1 MASVWKHPNSPYW
14 TACFT
19 DKAGRRRKRSTKE
32 TNQRKA
38 LNLAQEYEDAARKR
52 RTFTQVR
59 QVLQGLHQ
67 EITGEELKTVSVR
80 EHIANWLAEK
90 KDETKLATMHFYG
103 SSTTK
108 FLNFLGDR
116 ADQEV
121 SSITRKD
128 VMAYRKILAASL
140 SSTSTN
146 QNIKCLRMVFKTARR
161 EGLTSENPAEFVEAV
176 KKKGGYE
183 RRPFT
188 IPELQAVMR
197 VADPEWQSMVLFG
210 IYTGQRL
217 SDIAG
222 LTWANID
229 LKNQVIRLETAKT
242 SKSMKIP
249 VAPPLLRHLEG
260 MQFKGKPDTP
270 VHPRAATTLNKKY
283 KTSTLSNQFAN
294 VLADAGL
301 RKKVSH
307 TKEKEGRS
315 GSKQAAQ
322 LSFHSLRHTAVTMLK
337 EAGIPA
343 AVVMEMIGHDSKQM
357 SEHYTHV
364 GPEAMQKAAD
374 ALPDFLPKGT

>member
-1 MASVWKHPNSPYW
+1 MASVWKHPKCPYW

-19 DKAGRRRKRSTKE
+19 DKTGRRRKQTTKE

-38 LNLAQEYEDAARKR
+38 LKLAEAYELAAKKR

-59 QVLQGLHQ
+59 EVLQNLHK
-67 EITGEELKTVSVR
+67 EITGEELKEVSVR
-80 EHIANWLAEK
+80 THIENWLAEK
-90 KDETKLATMHFYG
+90 MDETKPATMHFYG

-108 FLNFLGDR
+108 FLTFLGER
-116 ADQEV
+116 ADEDI
-121 SSITRKD
+121 SAISRND
-128 VMAYRKILAASL
+128 VIAYRKTLAASL

-146 QNIKCLRMVFKTARR
+146 QNIKCLRMVFKSARR
-161 EGLTSENPAEFVEAV
+161 ESLVSENPAEFVDTV

-197 VADPEWQSMVLFG
+197 VADPEWKSMILFG

-222 LTWANID
+222 LTWTNID
-229 LKNQVIRLETAKT
+229 MKNQEIRLETAKT
-242 SKSMKIP
+242 GKLMKIP
-249 VAPPLLRHLEG
+249 LAPPLLRHLESLK
-260 MQFKGKPDTP
+260 FKGKPETP
-270 VHPRAATTLNKKY
+270 VHPRASTTLNKTY

-294 VLADAGL
+294 ILALAGL

-307 TKEKEGRS
+307 VKEQDGRT
-315 GSKQAAQ
+315 GAKKAAP
-322 LSFHSLRHTAVTMLK
+322 LSFHGLRHTAVTMLK

-343 AVVMEMIGHDSKQM
+343 AVVMELIGHDSEQM

-364 GPEAMQKAAD
+364 GSEALKKAAES
-374 ALPDFLPKGT
+374 LPDVTNV

>member
-128 VMAYRKILAASL
+128 VMA
-140 SSTSTN
+140 
-146 QNIKCLRMVFKTARR
+146 
-161 EGLTSENPAEFVEAV
+161 
-176 KKKGGYE
+176 
-183 RRPFT
+183 
-188 IPELQAVMR
+188 
-197 VADPEWQSMVLFG
+197 
-210 IYTGQRL
+210 
-217 SDIAG
+217 
-222 LTWANID
+222 
-229 LKNQVIRLETAKT
+229 
-242 SKSMKIP
+242 
-249 VAPPLLRHLEG
+249 
-260 MQFKGKPDTP
+260 
-270 VHPRAATTLNKKY
+270 
-283 KTSTLSNQFAN
+283 
-294 VLADAGL
+294 
-301 RKKVSH
+301 
-307 TKEKEGRS
+307 
-315 GSKQAAQ
+315 
-322 LSFHSLRHTAVTMLK
+322 
-337 EAGIPA
+337 
-343 AVVMEMIGHDSKQM
+343 
-357 SEHYTHV
+357 
-364 GPEAMQKAAD
+364 
-374 ALPDFLPKGT
+374 

>member
-1 MASVWKHPNSPYW
+1 MASVWKHPKSPYW

-19 DKAGRRRKRSTKE
+19 DKTGRRRKQTTKE

-38 LNLAQEYEDAARKR
+38 LKLAETFELAAKKR

-59 QVLQGLHQ
+59 EVLQNLHK
-67 EITGEELKTVSVR
+67 EITGEELKEVSVR
-80 EHIANWLAEK
+80 THIENWLAEK
-90 KDETKLATMHFYG
+90 KDETKPATMHFYG

-108 FLNFLGDR
+108 FLTFLGER
-116 ADQEV
+116 ADEDI
-121 SSITRKD
+121 SAISRNDIIS
-128 VMAYRKILAASL
+128 YRKALAASL

-146 QNIKCLRMVFKTARR
+146 QNIKCLRMVFKSARR
-161 EGLTSENPAEFVEAV
+161 ETLVSENPAEFVDTV

-183 RRPFT
+183 RRPFS

-197 VADPEWQSMVLFG
+197 VADAEWQSMILFG

-242 SKSMKIP
+242 SKRMQIP
-249 VAPPLLRHLEG
+249 VAPPLLRHLESLK
-260 MQFKGKPDTP
+260 FEGKPETP
-270 VHPRAATTLNKKY
+270 IHPRASNTLNKTY

-294 VLADAGL
+294 ILALAGL

-307 TKEKEGRS
+307 VKEKDGRT
-315 GSKQAAQ
+315 GAKQAAP
-322 LSFHSLRHTAVTMLK
+322 LSFHGLRHTAVTMLK

-343 AVVMEMIGHDSKQM
+343 AVVMEMIGHDSEQM

-364 GPEAMQKAAD
+364 GSEALKQAAES
-374 ALPDFLPKGT
+374 LPDVTI